1 MISGKQ
7 TRLEVPNQALWRPC
21 EDRSNTGCSK
31 IFEQYAQIYGLA
43 CVDEAVEHA
52 AKQALKDAYLLRAKN
67 GHSPLGK
74 GVVIYLKG
82 LKSP

>member
-1 MISGKQ
+1 MEIDLS
-7 TRLEVPNQALWRPC
+7 PA
-21 EDRSNTGCSK
+21 DRK

-67 GHSPLGK
+67 GYSPLGE
-74 GVVIYLKG
+74 GVVLYLKG
-82 LKSP
+82 LKKPSRNQE

>member
-1 MISGKQ
+1 MKCQ
-7 TRLEVPNQALWRPC
+7 TRPFGGPVKIDLTPAVQ
-21 EDRSNTGCSK
+21 K

-74 GVVIYLKG
+74 GVVVYLKG
-82 LKSP
+82 LKKPLRNQE

>member
-1 MISGKQ
+1 MKIDLTPTVQ
-7 TRLEVPNQALWRPC
+7 
-21 EDRSNTGCSK
+21 K

-82 LKSP
+82 LKKPLRNQE

>member
-1 MISGKQ
+1 MKCL
-7 TRLEVPNQALWRPC
+7 TRPFGGPVEIDLSPA
-21 EDRSNTGCSK
+21 DRK
-31 IFEQYAQIYGLA
+31 MFEQYAQSYGLA

-74 GVVIYLKG
+74 CVVIHLKG
-82 LKSP
+82 LKKPSRNQE

>member
-1 MISGKQ
+1 MKIDLTPAVQ
-7 TRLEVPNQALWRPC
+7 
-21 EDRSNTGCSK
+21 K

-67 GHSPLGK
+67 GHSPLGE
-74 GVVIYLKG
+74 GAVVYLKG
-82 LKSP
+82 LKKPLRGQE

>member
-1 MISGKQ
+1 MKCQ
-7 TRLEVPNQALWRPC
+7 TRPFGGPVKIDLTPAVQ
-21 EDRSNTGCSK
+21 K

-74 GVVIYLKG
+74 GVV
-82 LKSP
+82 

>member
-1 MISGKQ
+1 MKCL
-7 TRLEVPNQALWRPC
+7 TRPFGGPVKIDLSPA
-21 EDRSNTGCSK
+21 DRK
-31 IFEQYAQIYGLA
+31 MFEQYTQIYGLA

-52 AKQALKDAYLLRAKN
+52 AKQALKDAYLLRDKN

-82 LKSP
+82 LKKPLRNQE

>member
-1 MISGKQ
+1 MKIDLTPAVQ
-7 TRLEVPNQALWRPC
+7 
-21 EDRSNTGCSK
+21 K

-82 LKSP
+82 LKKPLRNQE

>member
-1 MISGKQ
+1 MKCQ
-7 TRLEVPNQALWRPC
+7 TRPFGGPVKIDLTPAVQ
-21 EDRSNTGCSK
+21 K

-82 LKSP
+82 LKKPLRNQE

>member
-1 MISGKQ
+1 MKIDLTPAVQ
-7 TRLEVPNQALWRPC
+7 
-21 EDRSNTGCSK
+21 K
-31 IFEQYAQIYGLA
+31 IFEQYAQIYGLV
-43 CVDEAVEHA
+43 CVEEAVEHA

-82 LKSP
+82 LKKPLGNQE

>member
-1 MISGKQ
+1 MKCQ
-7 TRLEVPNQALWRPC
+7 TRPFGGPVEIDLTPAVQ
-21 EDRSNTGCSK
+21 K

-52 AKQALKDAYLLRAKN
+52 AKQALKDAYLLRDKN
-67 GHSPLGK
+67 DYSPLGE

-82 LKSP
+82 LKKPSRNQE

>member
-1 MISGKQ
+1 MKIDLTPAVQ
-7 TRLEVPNQALWRPC
+7 
-21 EDRSNTGCSK
+21 K

-74 GVVIYLKG
+74 GVVVYLKG
-82 LKSP
+82 LKKPLRNQE